1 MKRKTAF
8 ILLIILAAGILC
20 GMGTAEEEAELPVPH
35 LSDETLMTYYS
46 NTIFAGDSLVASFRN
61 YVKTKKKDNPDYF
74 SGIDF
79 RAVNSY
85 LFRYATSRYIREI
98 HGAHLYDGGLD
109 ATLYTI
115 VMNAQPEKLF
125 VLAGLNDTFTTDY
138 TMAMQEVDETG
149 YDRAARYVR
158 EMTGLVR
165 EASPDTQIYI
175 VSQMPVTEEF
185 VQGLHKVTEVQER
198 FDLVNETVRQECESL
213 EIRYVDLATGLKGK
227 DGLMPQDYSS
237 DHLVHLNEAGFEIF
251 ARELLDFAQEE
262 YEAGNLIP
270 AAAGSGEDNRG

>member
-175 VSQMPVTEEF
+175 VSQMPVTRTFE
-185 VQGLHKVTEVQER
+185 QGINKYEAVRDR
-198 FDLVNETVRQECESL
+198 FDLVNETVRQECETL
-213 EIRYVDLATGLKGK
+213 GIHYVDLASGLK
-227 DGLMPQDYSS
+227 DGEGLLPDKYCI
-237 DHLVHLNEAGFEIF
+237 DEKIHLNDDGYEIF
-251 ARELLDFAQEE
+251 ARELLDFAQAE
-262 YEAGNLIP
+262 YENGNWDP
-270 AAAGSGEDNRG
+270 FRRNTGEE